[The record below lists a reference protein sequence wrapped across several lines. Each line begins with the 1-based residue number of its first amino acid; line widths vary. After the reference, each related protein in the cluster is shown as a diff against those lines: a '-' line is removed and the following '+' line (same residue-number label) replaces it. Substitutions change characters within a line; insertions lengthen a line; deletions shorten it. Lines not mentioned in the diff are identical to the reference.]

1 MTNDYKERV
10 IKWLTGNYD
19 IEQSSTEPLF
29 QELEQT
35 QTTISTYM
43 GECLGYIQGRD
54 GKGNE
59 LDIGFIYGNSNS
71 YIENSN
77 GVIIIVDS
85 NFNILQV
92 IDEYDSGTKFTRFT
106 NLNIDITNGNIYGV
120 DERQV
125 EEQSNKYIQYRFILL
140 NNFLVKTP
148 TQENYEV
155 KLRNSY
161 FLNFT
166 KMTDIEFVDKKPNEA
181 FYLLIG
187 RTNGDIWPVGVA
199 TYKIEVGST
208 NELIEYESSTSIA
221 LKSYETHWSG
231 DNYTIKING
240 VSYGGDLDNYEI
252 NYREIDFN
260 GETFTLIKDFEIAQF
275 NNYAEVIKSYK
286 ESDFAIINGEVY
298 LALLISHPGDSNIS
312 IYKIEGTNL
321 VEYRR
326 IEQTTITTFTEQFL
340 GGRLFKKNN
349 QLFYFIWINTD
360 YSSTTSDINFTIEFG
375 IISSLNGAPYVIKET
390 FENKKIYDI
399 LKYSS
404 TKTFAVVNTYNL
416 YTYNLISPDD
426 NELIKIQQIYNP
438 LNYNFEDY
446 QDLNSLEPNS
456 AWLYNNNKIIFAR
469 NLYNKTING
478 NTTIAT
484 LEVPNLMLNDID
496 IEQQDLL
503 GGTNGTLIT
512 NTDTIQKN
520 IYEDLFIN
528 FYNTLTMQNQNTQ
541 DYVNNLVGSTRLN
554 NSISTTL
561 DYNNALIN
569 KIRINYTDD
578 TSFIQGIQFATQVS
592 QFVYNFEFQIYVDK
606 PILNIELI
614 SNDEN
619 TVYQTIDLSVE
630 VGKYYN
636 INQRVEI
643 GG

>member
-19 IEQSSTEPLF
+19 IEQKSTEPLF
-29 QELEQT
+29 QELEE
-35 QTTISTYM
+35 TTTTLSTYM

-161 FLNFT
+161 FLSFT
-166 KMTDIEFVDKKPNEA
+166 SINNISYVDKKPNEA
-181 FYLLIG
+181 FYIIIG
-187 RTNGDIWPVGVA
+187 QGSNAYTVVD

-208 NELIEYESSTSIA
+208 NELIEYESTITMA
-221 LKSYETHWSG
+221 LKSYEIQWSG

-240 VSYGGDLDNYEI
+240 VNIDENYAMNYKEI
-252 NYREIDFN
+252 NFN
-260 GETFTLIKDFEIAQF
+260 GETFTLIKDFKIAQF
-275 NNYAEVIKSYK
+275 NNYTEVIKSYR
-286 ESDFAIINGEVY
+286 ESDFVIINGEVY
-298 LALLISHPGDSNIS
+298 LALLVSHTGDSNIS
-312 IYKIEGTNL
+312 IYKIDGTNL
-321 VEYRR
+321 IEYRQ
-326 IEQTTITTFTEQFL
+326 IEQTTVSAFGQQFL

-349 QLFYFIWINTD
+349 QAFYFIWINTD

-375 IISSLNGAPYVIKET
+375 VIIDLYGAHHILKET
-390 FENKKIYDI
+390 FENKKMYDI
-399 LKYSS
+399 LNYTSA
-404 TKTFAVVNTYNL
+404 KTFGIVNNYNL
-416 YTYNLISPDD
+416 YTYNLISPDA
-426 NELIKIQQIYNP
+426 NKLIKIKQIFNP

-446 QDLNSLEPNS
+446 QDLNSLVPNS
-456 AWLYNNNKIIFAR
+456 VWLYNDNKIIFAR

-478 NTTIAT
+478 NTTVSTVEI
-484 LEVPNLMLNDID
+484 PNLMLNDID

-503 GGTNGTLIT
+503 GETNGTLIT

-541 DYVNNLVGSTRLN
+541 EYITNLSGSTRLN
-554 NSISTTL
+554 SSISQIM
-561 DYNNALIN
+561 DYDNSKIGKLRYNYSDNTSNIIEIPNAT
-569 KIRINYTDD
+569 KI
-578 TSFIQGIQFATQVS
+578 S
-592 QFVYNFEFQIYVDK
+592 QFIYQYNFVIY
-606 PILNIELI
+606 ILKSTTSIDLL
-614 SNDEN
+614 SYDEG
-619 TVYQTIDLSVE
+619 TVYQTIDTSNLE
-630 VGKYYN
+630 
-636 INQRVEI
+636 INKFYKITQNVEI
-643 GG
+643 GE